1 MDIMRNYDIILLLS
15 YRYPATG
22 GGDSMEAVVSFQI
35 SVAAGIACRYI
46 SRWLDRHDED
56 KNKDNQ

>member
-1 MDIMRNYDIILLLS
+1 MDIYDIILLLS

-22 GGDSMEAVVSFQI
+22 GGGSMEAVISFLI

-46 SRWLDRHDED
+46 SKWLDKHD
-56 KNKDNQ
+56 KDNL

>member
-1 MDIMRNYDIILLLS
+1 
-15 YRYPATG
+15 
-22 GGDSMEAVVSFQI
+22 MEAVVSFLI